1 MKTLG
6 YEDYNFDTSGRDDD
20 DYCEE
25 TYEDDPNGCAN
36 DPLCESEYDDGEH
49 ECEEIEDD
57 DDDDEEYCEQYEDNP
72 RVAIILGVNGIP
84 ATTNATKTK
93 AGRNSMETTEEAEVR
108 QDPITIMME
117 KMTTLMTMTITTVMT
132 IKKMIFLTTKTSMK
146 TRMVT
151 E

>member
-1 MKTLG
+1 MKTHTKIIL
-6 YEDYNFDTSGRDDD
+6 
-20 DYCEE
+20 
-25 TYEDDPNGCAN
+25 
-36 DPLCESEYDDGEH
+36 
-49 ECEEIEDD
+49 
-57 DDDDEEYCEQYEDNP
+57 
-72 RVAIILGVNGIP
+72 RVAIMTIGVNGIP

-93 AGRNSMETTEEAEVR
+93 AAAVIRVETTEEAAVDLR
-108 QDPITIMME
+108 NPITIMME